1 MEDAATAEISRS
13 QVWQCIHHGVKLP
26 DGREITRE
34 LVSTLLDEEMDGIHA
49 SVGDEVWA
57 AGRPQQTRA
66 IFETVAL
73 SDELAEFL
81 TLEAY
86 PVLIGSE
93 VNA

>member
-1 MEDAATAEISRS
+1 MHCHTCE
-13 QVWQCIHHGVKLP
+13 
-26 DGREITRE
+26 RE
-34 LVSTLLDEEMDGIHA
+34 
-49 SVGDEVWA
+49 
-57 AGRPQQTRA
+57 